1 MLSRSSKNNWRPS
14 ATFSSVIGLSGGIAI
29 ASYVVSPAGSGW
41 ISGVNAS
48 DVGTAFRWQPTMNA
62 AARTSRLKLIS
73 RNFRVLMSPDSY
85 IGVRKCLDGF
95 SFKLINVY
103 SASRMRT
110 PKRWLGLFVILVC
123 SACSGGNEN
132 AHTTATTIV
141 SPPPRQV
148 LKVESR
154 PGKQVP
160 AKPDDPNKRVNG
172 NEPLLIFNFVDDTI
186 FPVPSEVVIN
196 FSLANAKL
204 KGDGGEFRVRYYVDD
219 DDARW
224 IDRWEDVSLTGWTTG
239 HHTIRLELIG
249 PDGWPYRNGDYN
261 IETRKLE
268 FR

>member
-1 MLSRSSKNNWRPS
+1 M
-14 ATFSSVIGLSGGIAI
+14 
-29 ASYVVSPAGSGW
+29 
-41 ISGVNAS
+41 
-48 DVGTAFRWQPTMNA
+48 
-62 AARTSRLKLIS
+62 
-73 RNFRVLMSPDSY
+73 
-85 IGVRKCLDGF
+85 
-95 SFKLINVY
+95 
-103 SASRMRT
+103 
-110 PKRWLGLFVILVC
+110 
-123 SACSGGNEN
+123 
-132 AHTTATTIV
+132 
-141 SPPPRQV
+141 
-148 LKVESR
+148 
-154 PGKQVP
+154 P
-160 AKPDDPNKRVNG
+160 AKPDDSKRRVNG

-186 FPVPSEVVIN
+186 LSAPSEVVIN